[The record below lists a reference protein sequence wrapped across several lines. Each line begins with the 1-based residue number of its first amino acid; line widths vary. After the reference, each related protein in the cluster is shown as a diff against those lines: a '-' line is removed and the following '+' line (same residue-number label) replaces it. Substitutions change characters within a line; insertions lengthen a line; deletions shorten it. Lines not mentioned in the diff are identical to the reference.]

1 MCNDQQ
7 LTNGCTGQIS
17 AVTFCAKI
25 RTKAAIKNLLGEP
38 SVMFLE
44 SMRKILIWIVIVT
57 SWNVMASYRLHI
69 ERQNQISESEWL
81 SVCES
86 DSSLTVHHVA
96 TATNPHTGEVIEIQT
111 PNSCIWISPIL
122 RKKYYF
128 TYSNGSITLGTD
140 KAQIKKAKKLARLLG
155 AKVVGDEGEEY

>member
-1 MCNDQQ
+1 
-7 LTNGCTGQIS
+7 
-17 AVTFCAKI
+17 
-25 RTKAAIKNLLGEP
+25 
-38 SVMFLE
+38 MFLE
-44 SMRKILIWIVIVT
+44 SMRKIIIWIVIVT
-57 SWNVMASYRLHI
+57 SWNVMASYSLHI

-128 TYSNGSITLGTD
+128 TYSNGRITLGTD

>member
-1 MCNDQQ
+1 MSVYKT
-7 LTNGCTGQIS
+7 TN
-17 AVTFCAKI
+17 VVDKI
-25 RTKAAIKNLLGEP
+25 
-38 SVMFLE
+38 VMFLE